1 MGKDM
6 IKKDMNMQYY
16 IDLMNNR
23 PYIPER
29 DMFRML
35 KYGTYNLLELYEN
48 DLMPWQEFTEEEF
61 EIIDE
66 FEVSRPEGDFDEM
79 FGDSNLGLKL

>member
-1 MGKDM
+1 MGKNM
-6 IKKDMNMQYY
+6 IQKDMPMEYY
-16 IDLMNNR
+16 MDLMNNR
-23 PYIPER
+23 PYVPER

-66 FEVSRPEGDFDEM
+66 FEVSRPEDDFM
-79 FGDSNLGLKL
+79 FDDLPDNKN